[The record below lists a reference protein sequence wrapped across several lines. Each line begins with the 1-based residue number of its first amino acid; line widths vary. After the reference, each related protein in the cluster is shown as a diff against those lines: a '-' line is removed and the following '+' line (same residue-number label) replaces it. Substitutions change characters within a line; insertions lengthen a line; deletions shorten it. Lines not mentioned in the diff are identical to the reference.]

1 MPIPVRPAS
10 SLRLLFLVLGFLAF
24 GTARATDC
32 GCSQP
37 APFEQAFAE
46 ANIVFSGKVA
56 GIQTNPNKVG
66 LLVTF
71 QVDSSWKRT
80 IEPFATVYTE
90 YETGCG
96 YPFRMGSKYVV
107 FVNKGHSSL
116 FTGICEPNAIDY
128 EAQDLRRR
136 LGKGLAPSHTP
147 GTENLPLILTAAV
160 LGGIVFLAF
169 VVLFRKGRRK

>member
-1 MPIPVRPAS
+1 MPIPARLVN
-10 SLRLLFLVLGFLAF
+10 SLRIWSIAQLLLA
-24 GTARATDC
+24 GGRAIAADC

-37 APFEQAFAE
+37 TPFEQAYAE
-46 ANIVFSGKVA
+46 ANIVLSGKVI
-56 GIQTNPNKVG
+56 GVQTNPNKVG

-71 QVDSSWKRT
+71 QVDSSWKRP

-96 YPFRMGSKYVV
+96 YPFRQGSKYLV

-116 FTGICEPNAIDY
+116 FTSICEPNSPDY
-128 EAQDLRRR
+128 AAHDLRLK

-147 GTENLPLILTAAV
+147 GTENLHWILTAAV
-160 LGGIVFLAF
+160 MGGILFLAF
-169 VVLFRKGRRK
+169 VVLFRRGRRK